1 MLYKSLASDF
11 VINIFQFL
19 LLRYIKGTQSGTRM
33 ASEPSKKVASSAME
47 EISGIIPPAEL
58 TPEANGRA
66 PGRSRLKGKNIL
78 VVGGGQSN
86 NDFDLNP
93 PIGNGRAIC
102 LLLAREG
109 AAVAVA
115 DISRAAADVTTASI
129 QDEGIGFG
137 TTIVGDVSTESG
149 CKSIVQ
155 QALDHFKGQL
165 DGLVI
170 VVGILGA
177 GPSYTRGSAEYF
189 DRVMNINVRA
199 HYLLHQAALPHIERS
214 PAGGAAV
221 SIGSIAAYLPASP
234 EAAYHASKA
243 ALHVLV
249 QNIAYQFA
257 PKVRVNLVV
266 PGLIDTPM
274 GRSAGLAVK
283 GRNASAIPLSR
294 QGTGWDIAYAVL
306 FLLSGESSF
315 ITAQEIIVDG
325 GTLGTGGKRAK
336 TPNTVTE
343 I

>member
-1 MLYKSLASDF
+1 MVNVFHFPL
-11 VINIFQFL
+11 V
-19 LLRYIKGTQSGTRM
+19 RYIKRTQPGTRM
-33 ASEPSKKVASSAME
+33 ASEPSKNAVSSAME
-47 EISGIIPPAEL
+47 EISGISPPAEL
-58 TPEANGRA
+58 TPEANGRV

-86 NDFDLNP
+86 NDFDPNP

-129 QDEGIGFG
+129 QEEGIGSG
-137 TTIVGDVSTESG
+137 TTIVGDVSTETG
-149 CKSIVQ
+149 CKGIVQ
-155 QALDHFKGQL
+155 QTLDHFNGKL

-177 GPSYTRGSAEYF
+177 GPLYTRGSAEYF
-189 DRVMNINVRA
+189 DRVMNINLRA
-199 HYLLHQAALPHIERS
+199 HYLLYQAALPHIEKS
-214 PAGGAAV
+214 EGAAV
-221 SIGSIAAYLPASP
+221 SIGSIAAYMPASP

-243 ALHVLV
+243 ALRVLI

-257 PKVRVNLVV
+257 PKVWVNLVV